1 MGKREERLKERGI
14 ELPAAPTPM
23 GAYLP
28 WSRAGALLFVSGQL
42 PRLAGTIVHTGRVP
56 TEISL
61 EAAREA
67 ARLAAL
73 NAVSVIKS
81 AVGDLDK
88 VKSIVRMTCWV
99 ASADT
104 FFDQPE
110 IANGASELL
119 VMVFGEAG
127 RHSRMTTGVN
137 VLPGNAS
144 VGVDLV
150 VALED

>member
-1 MGKREERLKERGI
+1 MGKREERLKELGI

-28 WSRAGALLFVSGQL
+28 WARAGSLLFVSGQL
-42 PRLAGTIVHTGRVP
+42 PRMGGTIAHKGRVP
-56 TEISL
+56 TDISV

-67 ARLAAL
+67 ARVAAL

-81 AVGDLDK
+81 AVEDLDK
-88 VKSIVRMTCWV
+88 VRSIVRMTCWV

-104 FFDQPE
+104 FFDQPQ
-110 IANGASELL
+110 IADGASELL
-119 VMVFGEAG
+119 VTVFGEAG

-137 VLPGNAS
+137 VLPGNAA

-150 VALED
+150 VALE